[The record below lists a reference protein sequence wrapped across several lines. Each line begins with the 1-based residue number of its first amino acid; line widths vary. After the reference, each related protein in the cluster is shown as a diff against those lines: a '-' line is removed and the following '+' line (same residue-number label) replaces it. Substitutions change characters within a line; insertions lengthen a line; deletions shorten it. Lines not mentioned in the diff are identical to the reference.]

1 MPSLAE
7 SSPVLSDA
15 VELLTGVIL
24 HTFPPRVVSQCE
36 EMVSRFPDLA
46 SSTANFHR
54 VHQVHHPDANLA
66 CAQAMSRLRRG
77 STVRSGVNLVE
88 WFEWYWAIELSNS

>member
-7 SSPVLSDA
+7 SSPVLSDTA
-15 VELLTGVIL
+15 EVLTGVIL
-24 HTFPPRVVSQCE
+24 HAFPPRVFSHCE

-46 SSTANFHR
+46 SSTADLYR
-54 VHQVHHPDANLA
+54 VHQVHHLDANFA
-66 CAQAMSRLRRG
+66 YAQAMKRLRRG

-88 WFEWYWAIELSNS
+88 WFE